1 MKRPYYKPDPVGGPE
16 QYVGAEHK
24 LNEPWAEQAHNIKL
38 VGHSDLNGWGDAF
51 QIQVSNG
58 ICYVAASGIN
68 GHNGMTILD
77 VNDPSKPKILNQIS
91 DLSLIHI

>member
-16 QYVGAEHK
+16 QYVGVEHK

-58 ICYVAASGIN
+58 ICYVCLLYTS
-68 GHNGMTILD
+68 
-77 VNDPSKPKILNQIS
+77 PSPR
-91 DLSLIHI
+91 D